1 MADGSICEVH
11 FAHKGNQCHLKS
23 IHFPRL
29 WPFDSAMGRDNA
41 GADLSP
47 LFGFD
52 GLIV

>member
-11 FAHKGNQCHLKS
+11 FARQENQCRLKS
-23 IHFPRL
+23 MQFPRL
-29 WPFDSAMGRDNA
+29 WHFDSAMARDNA